1 MSITAVAR
9 QFLHFTGDQQSELI
23 WDSGNLA
30 DSPCM
35 NQLVNLITGDNEID
49 VPVVTDFVVHGVA
62 IVPPAANVIEP
73 VLKGAALD
81 TGITLSASLVSVFQ
95 FGATLPTS
103 IFLEVDDDMDGLRL
117 VWF

>member
-1 MSITAVAR
+1 MITAVVR

-23 WDSGNLA
+23 WDSGNLE
-30 DSPCM
+30 DSPYM

-49 VPVVTDFVVHGVA
+49 VPVIEDFVVHGVA
-62 IVPPAANVIEP
+62 IVPPVPNITQL

-81 TGITLSASLVSVFQ
+81 TGLSLSATQVSLLQ
-95 FGATLPTS
+95 FGETVPTS
-103 IFLEVDDDMDGLRL
+103 IFLEVDADVDALRL